1 MDFSVPDSL
10 PSELQQKA
18 RERELFPRQVLFH
31 HQDTAQ
37 YVFAVREGRIS
48 IGRYTCE
55 GNLVIFQTVRAGE
68 SFAESALFTDTY
80 QCNAV
85 VERPSRIIY
94 YPKNLV
100 WQALQNKPDLAL
112 KLLPKLALRSQS
124 LKNLLEL
131 RSIRSASDRILQ
143 YLFFSVSPGQSEI
156 IFDRSYK
163 DIATELGLSAEV
175 LYRSLAELERS
186 GVISR
191 QGREIKLSVSQ
202 T

>member
-1 MDFSVPDSL
+1 MDFSAPDSL
-10 PSELQQKA
+10 PPELLQEA
-18 RERELFPRQVLFH
+18 RERELVPGQVLFH

-37 YVFAVREGRIS
+37 YVFAVKEGRIR

-68 SFAESALFTDTY
+68 SFAESALFTETY

-85 VERPSRIIY
+85 VEKLSRIIC

-112 KLLPKLALRSQS
+112 NLLPKLARKSQS

-131 RSIRSASDRILQ
+131 RSIRSARERILQ
-143 YLFFSVSPGQSEI
+143 YLSFSVSPGQSQI

-175 LYRSLAELERS
+175 LYRSLSELERS

-191 QGREIKLSVSQ
+191 QGREIKLLVSK

>member
-94 YPKNLV
+94 YPKNFV

-191 QGREIKLSVSQ
+191 QGREIKLLVSQ

>member
-1 MDFSVPDSL
+1 MDFSAPDSL
-10 PSELQQKA
+10 PSELRQEA
-18 RERELFPRQVLFH
+18 RERELVSGQVIFH
-31 HQDTAQ
+31 HRDTAR
-37 YVFAVREGRIS
+37 YIFALKEGRIRMV
-48 IGRYTCE
+48 RYTCE
-55 GNLVIFQTVRAGE
+55 GNLVIFQIVRAGE
-68 SFAESALFTDTY
+68 SFAESALFTETY

-85 VERPSRIIY
+85 VEMPSRIIC
-94 YPKNLV
+94 YPKNVV

-112 KLLPKLALRSQS
+112 NLLPKLARRSQS
-124 LKNLLEL
+124 LKDLLEL

-156 IFDRSYK
+156 TFDRSYK

-191 QGREIKLSVSQ
+191 RGREIKLLVSQ